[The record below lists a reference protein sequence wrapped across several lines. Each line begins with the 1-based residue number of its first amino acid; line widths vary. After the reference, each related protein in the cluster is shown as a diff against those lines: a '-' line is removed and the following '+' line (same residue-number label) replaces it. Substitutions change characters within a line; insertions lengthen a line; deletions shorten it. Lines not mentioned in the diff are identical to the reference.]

1 MLRQHAIENELKQLE
16 GGAFQKLAEAYVYRK
31 LHLQSLTTLGSQPG
45 TNKVTEG
52 IPDAHSLTDCDA
64 ILIAFTTAQ
73 HGYFRKLEKDI
84 KDCLSSQV
92 PNGYTKRIICCHLA
106 WRLSPE
112 QEGKLRALDSRIE
125 LIGPKTIALDLA
137 NKYHDL
143 AAEFLHVRMGVDA
156 IITPDEWIR
165 REERKGY
172 ATSQSGE
179 LRHRAKELEE
189 LRDALERVQIVVIH
203 GPSGCGKTRLA
214 LELVNRYARDKR
226 VASYVLSKVRGTG
239 VAEDVNEFLS
249 EGDAVLLV
257 DDAQQSDGL
266 DELLEVVLKN
276 EGLRVVLTVRDYA
289 HKSLLTALR
298 RSVQFEEY
306 SLQPL
311 DNQAVEELV
320 RDNFGIINH
329 YLLEKIGKVARG
341 NLRLAIMAALCAE
354 KDGYPGIESAHAVM
368 DLFYK
373 GLIDELDQDDLM
385 LLSYLSVYS
394 PCDFREGDPA
404 YESLLAEGMPLSEMK
419 RRARKLHDRNILDVL
434 EGPERVISV

>member
-1 MLRQHAIENELKQLE
+1 MSRQNLIERVLEQLE

-31 LHLQSLTTLGSQPG
+31 LHLQSLTTLGSQLG
-45 TNKVTEG
+45 TNKPTKGV
-52 IPDAHSLTDCDA
+52 PDAHSLSDCDA
-64 ILIAFTTAQ
+64 ILIAFTTAR
-73 HGYFRKLEKDI
+73 HDSFGKLEEDI
-84 KDCLSSQV
+84 KDCISSQV
-92 PNGYTKRIICCHLA
+92 PNGYTKRIVCCHLV
-106 WRLSPE
+106 WRLTPE
-112 QEGKLRALDSRIE
+112 QEGRLRALDSRVE
-125 LIGPKTIALDLA
+125 LIGPKTIALDLS

-143 AAEFLHVRMGVDA
+143 AADYLHVRMGADA

-172 ATSQSGE
+172 ATPQSGE

-214 LELVNRYARDKR
+214 LELVNRYAQDKR

-276 EGLRVVLTVRDYA
+276 EGLRAVLTVRDYA

-320 RDNFGIINH
+320 RDNFG
-329 YLLEKIGKVARG
+329 
-341 NLRLAIMAALCAE
+341 RLC
-354 KDGYPGIESAHAVM
+354 
-368 DLFYK
+368 
-373 GLIDELDQDDLM
+373 
-385 LLSYLSVYS
+385 
-394 PCDFREGDPA
+394 
-404 YESLLAEGMPLSEMK
+404 
-419 RRARKLHDRNILDVL
+419 
-434 EGPERVISV
+434 